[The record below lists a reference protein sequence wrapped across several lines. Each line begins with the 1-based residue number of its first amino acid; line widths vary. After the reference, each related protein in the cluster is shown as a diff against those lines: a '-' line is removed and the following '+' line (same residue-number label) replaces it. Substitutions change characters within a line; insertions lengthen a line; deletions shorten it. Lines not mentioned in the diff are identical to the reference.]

1 MSKSKK
7 NEAATEANVEPV
19 AAQEDTRF
27 ADLAALLEAL
37 DTRVSALESGL
48 SKLAT
53 QAPAAN
59 AGTAATAETK
69 RKAAKIA
76 AEARGGATTDG
87 GFNPAVGGAALAPD
101 VLAKYAELQ
110 EKRQRDAAAR
120 ADSRVRKVAEPGR
133 LEQLAREFEG
143 ANVTSARMRLQDLQ
157 TKGTISDFRVLP
169 PGSAMPADTNPAR
182 ILLTT
187 DAHGFII
194 SADVG

>member
-7 NEAATEANVEPV
+7 NEATTEVSAAPV
-19 AAQEDTRF
+19 ATGDDTRF

-37 DTRVSALESGL
+37 DTRVSALETA
-48 SKLAT
+48 LAKSA
-53 QAPAAN
+53 APVAPDT
-59 AGTAATAETK
+59 TARSDAK
-69 RKAAKIA
+69 RKSAKIA
-76 AEARGGATTDG
+76 SEARGGATTDG

-120 ADSRVRKVAEPGR
+120 AETRQRKTTEPGR

-157 TKGTISDFRVLP
+157 TKGTIADFRVLP
-169 PGSAMPADTNPAR
+169 PGAAMPTDSNPSR

-194 SADVG
+194 SADIG

>member
-1 MSKSKK
+1 MTKSKK
-7 NEAATEANVEPV
+7 TDTATQNDTAPL
-19 AAQEDTRF
+19 AQEETRF

-37 DTRVSALESGL
+37 DTRVSAIETSLT
-48 SKLAT
+48 KLA
-53 QAPAAN
+53 AADS
-59 AGTAATAETK
+59 AATAPDRTEAR
-69 RKAAKIA
+69 RKSAKVA

>member
-1 MSKSKK
+1 MTKSKK
-7 NEAATEANVEPV
+7 TETVTENTVTQTAET
-19 AAQEDTRF
+19 ADTRL
-27 ADLAALLEAL
+27 ADLSALVEALEA
-37 DTRVSALESGL
+37 RVSALETA
-48 SKLAT
+48 LADK
-53 QAPAAN
+53 QATDAPRDRAASRR
-59 AGTAATAETK
+59 TAA
-69 RKAAKIA
+69 KAA
-76 AEARGGATTDG
+76 AEATGGATTDG
-87 GFNPAVGGAALAPD
+87 GFNPALGGAALAPD
-101 VLAKYAELQ
+101 VLAKYSELQ
-110 EKRQRDAAAR
+110 EKRQRDAASR
-120 ADSRVRKVAEPGR
+120 ATGRVRKAAEPGR

>member
-1 MSKSKK
+1 MTKSKK
-7 NEAATEANVEPV
+7 TDTATQTDAAPL
-19 AAQEDTRF
+19 AQEETRF

-37 DTRVSALESGL
+37 DTRVSAIETSLT
-48 SKLAT
+48 KLA
-53 QAPAAN
+53 AADS
-59 AGTAATAETK
+59 AATAPDRTEAR
-69 RKAAKIA
+69 RKSAKVA

>member
-1 MSKSKK
+1 MTKSKK
-7 NEAATEANVEPV
+7 TETPAAVDVTPAP
-19 AAQEDTRF
+19 QEDTRF

-37 DTRVSALESGL
+37 DTRVSALETSL
-48 SKLAT
+48 SKLSAVP
-53 QAPAAN
+53 PAADKTPDRTD
-59 AGTAATAETK
+59 AK
-69 RKAAKIA
+69 RKSAKIA
-76 AEARGGATTDG
+76 AEARGGATTEG
-87 GFNPAVGGAALAPD
+87 GFSPVVGGASLAPD

-110 EKRQRDAAAR
+110 EKRQRDAATR
-120 ADSRVRKVAEPGR
+120 ANARVRKTEEPGR
-133 LEQLAREFEG
+133 LDQLAREFEG

-169 PGSAMPADTNPAR
+169 PGAAMPTDANPSR

>member
-7 NEAATEANVEPV
+7 NEAATEVSAAPVV
-19 AAQEDTRF
+19 AAEDIRF

-48 SKLAT
+48 
-53 QAPAAN
+53 AN
-59 AGTAATAETK
+59 AGSAAVAKTSTDTK
-69 RKAAKIA
+69 SKSAKIS
-76 AEARGGATTDG
+76 AEARGGATTDS

>member
-7 NEAATEANVEPV
+7 NEAATEVSAAPV
-19 AAQEDTRF
+19 AAVEDTRF

-37 DTRVSALESGL
+37 DTRVSALETGL
-48 SKLAT
+48 AKFGSAAA
-53 QAPAAN
+53 APTDADR
-59 AGTAATAETK
+59 TEPK
-69 RKAAKIA
+69 RKSAKIA

-87 GFNPAVGGAALAPD
+87 SFNPAVGGAALAPD

-120 ADSRVRKVAEPGR
+120 ADSRVRKVVEPGR

>member
-1 MSKSKK
+1 MTKSKK
-7 NEAATEANVEPV
+7 TDTVTQADAAPL
-19 AAQEDTRF
+19 AQEDTRF

-37 DTRVSALESGL
+37 DTRVSAIETSLT
-48 SKLAT
+48 KLA
-53 QAPAAN
+53 AADS
-59 AGTAATAETK
+59 TAAAPDRTEAR
-69 RKAAKIA
+69 RKSAKVA

-87 GFNPAVGGAALAPD
+87 GFNPAVGGTALAPD

-110 EKRQRDAAAR
+110 EKRQRDAASR
-120 ADSRVRKVAEPGR
+120 ADGRVRKVTEPGR

-169 PGSAMPADTNPAR
+169 PGAAMPADANPSR

>member
-1 MSKSKK
+1 MTKSKK
-7 NEAATEANVEPV
+7 TDTATQTDTAPL
-19 AAQEDTRF
+19 AQEETRF

-37 DTRVSALESGL
+37 DTRVSAIETSLT
-48 SKLAT
+48 KLA
-53 QAPAAN
+53 AADS
-59 AGTAATAETK
+59 AATAPDRTEAR
-69 RKAAKIA
+69 RKSAKVA